1 MELDVRAAEQEAAEQ
16 HAALTAQHELRLCH
30 QTKVFTLRQ
39 RAWSRSP
46 SPLCTQESLLR
57 EKLFKL
63 GVIIRVRRAWKFSRH
78 CEMSSL

>member
-63 GVIIRVRRAWKFSRH
+63 GVSAGHGNSQGSAR
-78 CEMSSL
+78 